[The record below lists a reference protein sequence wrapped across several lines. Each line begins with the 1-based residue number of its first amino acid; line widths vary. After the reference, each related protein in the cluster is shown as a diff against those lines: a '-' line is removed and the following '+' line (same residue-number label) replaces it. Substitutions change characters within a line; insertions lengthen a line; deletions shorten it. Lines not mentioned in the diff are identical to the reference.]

1 MTRSLWRQL
10 LKISGDQQIS
20 NQWRRKNKPQCV
32 APQKKYHANSR
43 FIQPIIIPI
52 SYYWFCSQYS
62 TFCMIVLSNVSC
74 IRNTSTSLLAY
85 FKVRVF
91 NMTFIQYKP
100 TFFHCQKFSQGFPE
114 PSRKYFSPGTSHK
127 ISRVCYFINLHLDNE
142 KQAPQTSLPPVSHKR
157 QLLRKIVGQQHSTP

>member
-32 APQKKYHANSR
+32 APQKKYHANSP

-52 SYYWFCSQYS
+52 SYYF
-62 TFCMIVLSNVSC
+62 FFPIVFYFLHVLFNVSC

-100 TFFHCQKFSQGFPE
+100 TFFHCQKFSQGFQE
-114 PSRKYFSPGTSHK
+114 PSRKYFSQGTSHK

-142 KQAPQTSLPPVSHKR
+142 KQAPKTSLPPVSHKR
-157 QLLRKIVGQQHSTP
+157 QLLRKIVG